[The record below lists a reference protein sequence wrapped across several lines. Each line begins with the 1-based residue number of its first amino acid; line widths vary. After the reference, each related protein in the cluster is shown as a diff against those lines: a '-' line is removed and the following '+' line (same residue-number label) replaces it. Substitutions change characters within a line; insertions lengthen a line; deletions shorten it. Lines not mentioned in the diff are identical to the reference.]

1 LSHKL
6 AIKRDKGHVAAFF
19 LAKGH
24 SSLLLSIIIDP
35 THFSNFAGMDQQL
48 HIYNSLTR
56 KKEPFQP
63 LNPPFVGIY
72 VCGPTVYNEI
82 HMGNART
89 FLMFD
94 VIYRYLL
101 HLGYKVRY
109 VRNITDVGHLE
120 NDADE
125 GEDKVSKKARL
136 EQLEPME
143 IVQQYT
149 YRFHKVMEQLNTK
162 MPNIEPS
169 ATGHIMEQINMTKK
183 LQEQGY
189 AYEVNGT
196 VYFNV
201 NAFKKDF
208 PYGDLSGRN
217 VEEMLA
223 ESREDLQ
230 AQDEKKH
237 PADFALWKK
246 ADPTHIMRW
255 HSPWG
260 EGFPGWHI
268 ECSVMSTKYLGE
280 QFDIHGG
287 GMDLKFPHH
296 ENEIAQ
302 CTGAHGKMPVR
313 YWMHSNMLTVQ
324 GNRMSKSE
332 GTGILPVE
340 LFTGNHQL
348 LEKAFSPMVL
358 RFFMLQT
365 HYRSTLDFSNDAMK
379 AAEKGYWRLMN
390 AFESLQNLTYQQD
403 DQQFKPDEDKEMNEY
418 LDACYTHMNDDFN
431 TALVL
436 ADLFEL
442 VTKINY
448 FKDGQLPVA
457 SISQDTFTRLQNT
470 FTDFVENILGLSMEQ
485 QQETELTEE
494 LVTLLIEIRNEA
506 RKNKDFTTADK
517 IRDRLKE
524 MNIVL
529 MDGKEGT
536 SWTYGVQ

>member
-1 LSHKL
+1 M
-6 AIKRDKGHVAAFF
+6 DK
-19 LAKGH
+19 
-24 SSLLLSIIIDP
+24 
-35 THFSNFAGMDQQL
+35 QL
-48 HIYNSLTR
+48 QIYNSLTR
-56 KKEPFQP
+56 KKEPFEP
-63 LNPPFVGIY
+63 LNPPFVGLY

-94 VIYRYLL
+94 VIYRYLQ

-149 YRFHKVMEQLNTK
+149 YRFHKVMDQLNTK
-162 MPNIEPS
+162 MPSIEPT
-169 ATGHIMEQINMTKK
+169 ATGHIIEQINMTKN

-189 AYEVNGT
+189 AYEVDGT
-196 VYFNV
+196 VYFDV
-201 NAFKKDF
+201 NAFMKDF
-208 PYGDLSGRN
+208 PYGKLSGRN
-217 VEEMLA
+217 VEEMMA

-230 AQDEKKH
+230 AQDEKKNA
-237 PADFALWKK
+237 ADFALWKK
-246 ADPTHIMRW
+246 AGPSHIMRW
-255 HSPWG
+255 DSPWG

-268 ECSVMSTKYLGE
+268 ECSVMSTKYLGD

-302 CTGAHGKMPVR
+302 CTGAYGQMPVR

-324 GNRMSKSE
+324 GKRMSKSE

-340 LFTGNHQL
+340 LFSGNHQL
-348 LEKAFSPMVL
+348 LEKAYSPMVL

-390 AFESLQNLTYQQD
+390 AFETLQHLTYRQD
-403 DQQFKPDEDKEMNEY
+403 DQQYNAEEDKEINEY

-448 FKDGQLPVA
+448 FKDGKLPVA
-457 SISQDTFTRLQNT
+457 AISQETFGRLQNT
-470 FTDFVENILGLSMEQ
+470 FAEFVENILGLSLEQ
-485 QQETELTEE
+485 QHETELTEE
-494 LVTLLIEIRNEA
+494 LVELLINIRTEA
-506 RKNKDFTTADK
+506 RNNKDFNTADK

-536 SWTYGVQ
+536 SWTFGVQ

>member
-1 LSHKL
+1 
-6 AIKRDKGHVAAFF
+6 
-19 LAKGH
+19 
-24 SSLLLSIIIDP
+24 
-35 THFSNFAGMDQQL
+35 MDQQL